1 MLSEASPIR
10 ADYNPFD
17 PAQKRDPF
25 PFYAH
30 ARRETPVFFSPI
42 LNMWIVTRYEDIL
55 TVLRDPVLFSSLNII
70 EPPVPPPPEVI
81 AILSKGIPFVPA
93 LINNDPPSHTR
104 VRNLC
109 NKAFSPQ
116 RVAAMEGRI
125 RELAHALVDRFAR
138 EGHADIIAC
147 FANPLPQTVIADIVG
162 VPRSETEKFVRLADE
177 WAAVIFEGLPAD
189 VQLTLAPGAVAF
201 QDYIADMITQRRD
214 NPQDDLMS
222 ALVHAQTEGEVPLTD
237 WEIVSIV
244 STLLVAGHPTTT
256 DLIGNALIVL
266 THYPEYLQAL
276 TNNPGLAPAIIE
288 EILRIESPSP
298 GLPRVT
304 TQACTLNGVAIPK
317 GAKLFLAYTSAN
329 RDETVF
335 PNPEQFDPNRPNLN
349 KHLAFGRG
357 IHYCIGAPL
366 GRLEG
371 RIALEILTQRLANL
385 RMVPNQTLDFSRN
398 ITFRGPE
405 KLMIEWEVAS

>member
-1 MLSEASPIR
+1 
-10 ADYNPFD
+10 
-17 PAQKRDPF
+17 
-25 PFYAH
+25 
-30 ARRETPVFFSPI
+30 
-42 LNMWIVTRYEDIL
+42 
-55 TVLRDPVLFSSLNII
+55 
-70 EPPVPPPPEVI
+70 
-81 AILSKGIPFVPA
+81 
-93 LINNDPPSHTR
+93 
-104 VRNLC
+104 
-109 NKAFSPQ
+109 
-116 RVAAMEGRI
+116 
-125 RELAHALVDRFAR
+125 
-138 EGHADIIAC
+138 
-147 FANPLPQTVIADIVG
+147 
-162 VPRSETEKFVRLADE
+162 
-177 WAAVIFEGLPAD
+177 
-189 VQLTLAPGAVAF
+189 
-201 QDYIADMITQRRD
+201 MITQRRD

-222 ALVHAQTEGEVPLTD
+222 ALVHVQMEGEVPLTD

-266 THYPEYLQAL
+266 THYPAYLQGL
-276 TNNPGLAPAIIE
+276 TIDPGLAPAIIE

-335 PNPEQFDPNRPNLN
+335 PNPQHFDPNCPNLN

-371 RIALEILTQRLANL
+371 RIALEVLTQRLANL
-385 RMVPNQTLDFSRN
+385 RMAPNQTLDFSRN

-405 KLMIEWEVAS
+405 KLMMEWEAAT